1 MTRHK
6 SRRRICHASSSLGR
20 RRCTRSLL
28 ATGITVSC
36 RGQSHPF
43 TSRRGTHPHRF
54 QYYHACLTMEYK
66 TTRQVSVATLTCL
79 VVLYFTSLISSV
91 SPSPSTPPF
100 ESFPKSSCSAYPQT
114 RSHEDNYKVPS
125 PFSRVPGY
133 HVLVDQKGY
142 SQERE

>member
-20 RRCTRSLL
+20 RRCTRRLL
-28 ATGITVSC
+28 ATGINVSC
-36 RGQSHPF
+36 RGKSHPF
-43 TSRRGTHPHRF
+43 TSRRGAHPHRF
-54 QYYHACLTMEYK
+54 QYYHACLTMRHK
-66 TTRQVSVATLTCL
+66 TTRQVSVAALTCL
-79 VVLYFTSLISSV
+79 VVLCLTSPSSSA

-100 ESFPKSSCSAYPQT
+100 ESSPKSSWAGYPQT
-114 RSHEDNYKVPS
+114 RSHEDIYKGPS